1 MITPQTL
8 VTQLMLTK
16 LQSYKY
22 RNEQTNKAAS
32 VNETTKY
39 NTIRLSPGEV
49 IVFFIN
55 VKCNEMQYVIRHANV
70 YKKILMFELFKLL
83 Y

>member
-1 MITPQTL
+1 
-8 VTQLMLTK
+8 MLTK

-49 IVFFIN
+49 IVFFFIN

-70 YKKILMFELFKLL
+70 YKKNSDV
-83 Y
+83 